1 MLKEKIST
9 DHQSIVIEADVP
21 TVSAKKWQTKPT
33 PDHVPHTVPD
43 NRTRCG
49 CEYNDDDVDL
59 TGSGGKECSANKD
72 RLSGERHAGTFERN
86 DAKDDPWAVDWDQA
100 NQGIGQ
106 RSILHLLK
114 GRPKPSLNYHCT
126 SCGADHTH
134 GRQYIGVHGSRRSSH
149 SRVRSSTTPTAASL
163 HNV

>member
-1 MLKEKIST
+1 
-9 DHQSIVIEADVP
+9 VP

-33 PDHVPHTVPD
+33 PDHVPHTIPD

-72 RLSGERHAGTFERN
+72 CLSGERHAGTFERN
-86 DAKDDPWAVDWDQA
+86 DAKDYPWAVDWDQA

-106 RSILHLLK
+106 RSKLHILRFQICEDGITTRGELPRWWMRNVD
-114 GRPKPSLNYHCT
+114 G
-126 SCGADHTH
+126 
-134 GRQYIGVHGSRRSSH
+134 ISRCF
-149 SRVRSSTTPTAASL
+149 TKW
-163 HNV
+163 